1 MKVKKPLGYSK
12 YFSVLY
18 LVAVFCAV
26 FSLQVAAQDV
36 PRDPLCKIFF
46 ENPESFEN
54 EETEKCDCIPFGT
67 VEVCHCFDNGRQA
80 LTPNGQPCLRDPDA
94 ADPRRVKP
102 LERPDAD
109 AEDTADGNFK
119 GGDFKTLPVRHNG
132 RVYLKTVTPDGKP
145 RSLSRING
153 DALDIICPPGFG
165 VEELKPVM

>member
-1 MKVKKPLGYSK
+1 MTRYIFILAACFVIYFPVKT
-12 YFSVLY
+12 VL
-18 LVAVFCAV
+18 A
-26 FSLQVAAQDV
+26 DNT

-94 ADPRRVKP
+94 ADPRHVKP
-102 LERPDAD
+102 LQQPDD
-109 AEDTADGNFK
+109 RMD
-119 GGDFKTLPVRHNG
+119 GDFKTMPVRHSD

-153 DALDIICPPGFG
+153 DELDIICPPGFG